1 MEDGEYQLDPQGRV
15 RRRNGDRLDPWQWRW
30 IAVDDPAETAT
41 PAIEAK
47 QAIQAANAGG
57 ARRLPV
63 AVIGPREATP
73 EQERA
78 AHELGQ
84 ALGHL
89 GLTVICGGR
98 SGVMAAVAAGARSA
112 GGLTIGILPDGDW
125 RSANDDIIV
134 PIATGLSEA
143 RNAVIA
149 KAATVLIAV
158 GGSYGTLTEAA
169 YGRHFGKTVIGLL
182 DPPEVTGLIRVDH
195 VEDAI
200 DTLCQCLLSLA
211 EL

>member
-1 MEDGEYQLDPQGRV
+1 MEDGDYRLDAQGRV
-15 RRRNGDRLDPWQWRW
+15 RRGNGDRLDPWQWRW
-30 IAVDDPAETAT
+30 LAADDPPDLAAPAIDAKRAVRTAT
-41 PAIEAK
+41 
-47 QAIQAANAGG
+47 AAG

-73 EQERA
+73 GQEQA
-78 AHELGQ
+78 AHALGQ
-84 ALGHL
+84 ALGDL

-98 SGVMAAVAAGARSA
+98 GGVMAAVAAGARHA
-112 GGLTIGILPDGDW
+112 GGLTIGILPDSDW
-125 RSANDDIIV
+125 RSANDDIVV

-149 KAATVLIAV
+149 KAAVALIAV

-169 YGRHFGKTVIGLL
+169 YGRHFNKTVIGLL
-182 DPPEVTGLIRVDH
+182 DPPRVDGLIRVETVD
-195 VEDAI
+195 EAI
-200 DTLCQCLLSLA
+200 GTLCTCLLSLA